1 MLSSVQKKKLEEV
14 VLYYTRTTGKDYA
27 IFVQELMAYQLGTLD
42 TSEYSAWL
50 TSSIIDV
57 LADFD
62 LTIADCLAN
71 KDVLQAGVLADKS
84 RGEGEFYTPLI
95 WCAEGRKYLQKFL
108 GDKWGE
114 AVVYDGSCG
123 SGNLMREANYP
134 PDKLFLSTLLAE
146 DVELVKNTFPEAHVF
161 QLDFVNGV
169 DYDENNMYFSEKL
182 PPELRKVLENNE
194 PIVFFM
200 NPPYLVGQGAVSD
213 LGSYMREC
221 SMGACASDI
230 MYQFIFRVLMLIDTY
245 KLTNVTLALYGGIAL
260 LHSRHL
266 NDLLKMVEDRL
277 KFMGGMCFRVS
288 EFSNTSRSVDWA
300 VPFVVWQSKTEEEK
314 AAGLRNPIILDA
326 KERHG
331 DSIETVGSREFKPA
345 DYPLEAWIEAK
356 DVDSLT
362 MMPQFISLNN
372 SKGVLA
378 KRATNAIATLMSDAY
393 VIRGTRRNMI
403 SSASCPDNIDITPEN
418 FWRALC
424 SYNIRTCYKR
434 VVNAF
439 DNCQYF
445 SAPDTTVEGFEQWCI
460 NGLPLFLFDLS
471 NFSVSYRGWQEAGT
485 SWNISNKLFPI
496 PAERIMQLCN
506 NTGVIAE
513 DYKNCPGDNSFILQ
527 VIQYAYPKFS
537 ENAKELF
544 DYGVK
549 CIEDSITNGSRE
561 RAGYAN
567 NLGTWDAGL
576 QQIRRTEGTW
586 SKEQEETLS
595 KLIGKSKREL
605 THGIYKYGF
614 LKHYCSDYQNLE
626 ETNLSDSDIET
637 LDEVEE
643 V

>member
-14 VLYYTRTTGKDYA
+14 VLYYTRTTGKNYSD
-27 IFVQELMAYQLGTLD
+27 FVQELMAYQLGTLD
-42 TSEYSAWL
+42 TTEYSAWL
-50 TSSIIDV
+50 TTSIINV
-57 LADFD
+57 LGKFD

-108 GDKWGE
+108 GDKWGT

-146 DVELVKNTFPEAHVF
+146 DVELVKGTFPEAHVF
-161 QLDFVNGV
+161 QLDFVNGI
-169 DYDENNMYFSEKL
+169 DYDDNNRYFSEKL

-213 LGSYMREC
+213 MGSYMREC
-221 SMGACASDI
+221 GMGACASDI
-230 MYQFIFRVLMLIDTY
+230 MYQFIFRVLTLIDTY
-245 KLTNVTLALYGGIAL
+245 KLTNVTMALYGGIAL

-266 NDLLKMVEDRL
+266 NDLLRMVEDRL

-300 VPFVVWQSKTEEEK
+300 VPFVVWQSKTEEEIK
-314 AAGLRNPIILDA
+314 NGLRNPIILDA

-331 DSIETVGSREFKPA
+331 DTIEIVGSREFKPA
-345 DYPLEAWIEAK
+345 DYPLEAWVEAK
-356 DVDSLT
+356 DITSLT
-362 MMPQFISLNN
+362 MMPQFVSLMN

-403 SSASCPDNIDITPEN
+403 SAASCPDNIDITPEN
-418 FWRALC
+418 FWRAL
-424 SYNIRTCYKR
+424 SSFVVRTCYKR
-434 VVNAF
+434 IVNAF

-445 SAPDTTVEGFEQWCI
+445 SAPDTTIEGFEQWCI
-460 NGLPLFLFDLS
+460 DSLPIFLFDFTNYS
-471 NFSVSYRGWQEAGT
+471 ASYRGYVDSGV
-485 SWNISNKLFPI
+485 SWDIPNMLFPL
-496 PAERIMQLCN
+496 PASRVMELCN
-506 NTGVIAE
+506 NSGPLAE
-513 DYKNCPGDNSFILQ
+513 DYAKYPGNNNYILS
-527 VIQYAYPKFS
+527 VIQYAYPRFS
-537 ENAKELF
+537 PTAKELF
-544 DYGVK
+544 DYGIK
-549 CIEDSITNGSRE
+549 CIEDSITNGK
-561 RAGYAN
+561 RAEVNYIN
-567 NLGTWDAGL
+567 NLNTWDAGL

-586 SKEQEETLS
+586 TKEQEETMS
-595 KLIGKSKREL
+595 KLLGKAKQEV
-605 THGIYKYGF
+605 TYGVYKFGF
-614 LKHYCSDYQNLE
+614 LKHYCNDYQNLE
-626 ETNLSDSDIET
+626 ETGLTDNDIET